1 MTSLSPKMVERLAA
15 EAKEEATPATHADVE
30 KYIIAICR
38 EIGEDG
44 LSNASAALLVLL
56 EETIEMLSWD
66 EADLPSRESLT
77 WE

>member
-1 MTSLSPKMVERLAA
+1 MLNVWRL
-15 EAKEEATPATHADVE
+15 KQKKGRLLRLTLDVE